1 MMIIIIL
8 AYSNICIK
16 GTYKFSR
23 TVKTYLI
30 NFRMKQKQ
38 NAFKLHALKYLNA
51 IWKIV
56 KWITQEHYKISA
68 LILSQWG
75 LRYSFQI
82 TPLILTFVPPE
93 NNRKPMVFWWF
104 QGE

>member
-38 NAFKLHALKYLNA
+38 NAFRLHALKYLNA

-56 KWITQEHYKISA
+56 KWITQEHY
-68 LILSQWG
+68 
-75 LRYSFQI
+75 
-82 TPLILTFVPPE
+82 
-93 NNRKPMVFWWF
+93 
-104 QGE
+104 

>member
-1 MMIIIIL
+1 MENFIFCAVVVELQGFKHQRQTKIMVKIIMMIIIIL

-23 TVKTYLI
+23 TAKTYLI

-51 IWKIV
+51 I
-56 KWITQEHYKISA
+56 
-68 LILSQWG
+68 
-75 LRYSFQI
+75 
-82 TPLILTFVPPE
+82 
-93 NNRKPMVFWWF
+93 
-104 QGE
+104 